1 MEALF
6 TYPLGVL
13 NSKIIYA
20 FEKESSKRTKL
31 FFFYRIF
38 LAALNAWQVRFR
50 SDRYTILVG
59 LQ

>member
-6 TYPLGVL
+6 TYSLGVL

-38 LAALNAWQVRFR
+38 LAALNA
-50 SDRYTILVG
+50 
-59 LQ
+59 